1 MLRLEGVR
9 TRRGS
14 FEVGPVDC
22 EVADGE
28 LLALVGV
35 NGSGKTTVL
44 SALLGQVEVTGGAVV
59 LDDDVVDLGAR
70 RHLARVGYVPDEEAT
85 VYPEL
90 TADEYYALLAR
101 VRDTDRAAQTL
112 RHAADLAYRLGHAP
126 GSTPFAAFS
135 HGMRRKTQL
144 VAALMHRPRLLLV
157 DELSNGL
164 DPLAAG
170 TADRMLD
177 DARADGAAVVVSTH
191 DLAWVERRADRVVLL
206 HGGRVVAT
214 GTVDEVRGRHRAL
227 ASAYQEHVG

>member
-1 MLRLEGVR
+1 
-9 TRRGS
+9 
-14 FEVGPVDC
+14 
-22 EVADGE
+22 
-28 LLALVGV
+28 
-35 NGSGKTTVL
+35 
-44 SALLGQVEVTGGAVV
+44 
-59 LDDDVVDLGAR
+59 
-70 RHLARVGYVPDEEAT
+70 
-85 VYPEL
+85 
-90 TADEYYALLAR
+90 
-101 VRDTDRAAQTL
+101 
-112 RHAADLAYRLGHAP
+112 
-126 GSTPFAAFS
+126 
-135 HGMRRKTQL
+135 
-144 VAALMHRPRLLLV
+144 MHRPRLLLV